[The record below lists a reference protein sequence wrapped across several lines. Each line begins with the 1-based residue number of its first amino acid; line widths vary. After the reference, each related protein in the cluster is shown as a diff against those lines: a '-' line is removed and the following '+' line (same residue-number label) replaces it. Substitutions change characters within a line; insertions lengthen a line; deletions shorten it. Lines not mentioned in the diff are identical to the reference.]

1 MGRGYH
7 HMTSQLRIQPGQ
19 ERQPPVAYVNGVPL
33 LYEGDQ
39 PLRPLEWYGTV
50 PLLYEEEE
58 GNRGEPNPHLLTR
71 LILFSCLRAYSID
84 LPQYHVF
91 SNLSLYYQPHDL
103 PASKANP
110 NVEPDTMVVE
120 PYKRLD
126 ESIDS
131 YTIGEDG
138 PAPKVTIEALSQ
150 RTFRQRDLDEKT
162 KVYAFMGVAEYIL
175 VDVTGAFLHE
185 KLLLKR
191 LQPDGTYIDERDSD
205 GGVTSKLGFR
215 LVIEQDGQLRV
226 VNAATGKLYLRPL
239 EAAAKIREA
248 EAKTRNLEAEIARLQ
263 EILAKQETS
272 ESDCQ

>member
-1 MGRGYH
+1 
-7 HMTSQLRIQPGQ
+7 
-19 ERQPPVAYVNGVPL
+19 
-33 LYEGDQ
+33 
-39 PLRPLEWYGTV
+39 
-50 PLLYEEEE
+50 
-58 GNRGEPNPHLLTR
+58 
-71 LILFSCLRAYSID
+71 
-84 LPQYHVF
+84 
-91 SNLSLYYQPHDL
+91 
-103 PASKANP
+103 
-110 NVEPDTMVVE
+110 
-120 PYKRLD
+120 
-126 ESIDS
+126 
-131 YTIGEDG
+131 
-138 PAPKVTIEALSQ
+138 LSQ